1 MTFAIASN
9 RLNIS
14 DNMAVRA
21 SKKAIELRSLSVAI
35 FIFLMLLFANGK
47 LINTANDKGC
57 NKFIVTTIAISKYAT
72 STSV

>member
-14 DNMAVRA
+14 DNIDVRA

-47 LINTANDKGC
+47 LNSTANANGC
-57 NKFIVTTIAISKYAT
+57 NKLIVTITAISR
-72 STSV
+72 